1 VGVWVNELIVSFVS
15 FERSIAIFSPGLLGG
30 SLVKTIQQRMPG
42 VEVRVWARR
51 KEAVEEVKS
60 VFPSVVACTDV
71 AAIIQ
76 GASLAVLCMPI
87 QHMPGIAQQ
96 MAACELAGD
105 LIVTDVGSVK
115 GPVVAELEPIFQPT
129 QAGFLG
135 SHPMAGSQHT
145 GLAHARGDLF
155 HQAACILTPTGQTKA
170 GHLGRLRAF
179 WQKLGCRI
187 QEMTPQQHDHCVA
200 RISHL
205 PHCMAVLT
213 TLAALKQDK
222 RVLDSSAGGFRDTT
236 RVAGGDP
243 DMWAGILMQNRTEV
257 VSSLQDAASVLLELV
272 EMLQSMDEE
281 ALRRFLAQAK
291 ALRDLLP
298 AV

>member
-1 VGVWVNELIVSFVS
+1 VSV
-15 FERSIAIFSPGLLGG
+15 ERSIAIFSPGLLGG

-42 VEVRVWARR
+42 LDVRVWARR
-51 KEAVEEVKS
+51 SEAVDEVKRVLPGVTAS
-60 VFPSVVACTDV
+60 TDV
-71 AAIIQ
+71 AAIMQ
-76 GASLAVLCMPI
+76 GVSFAVLCMPI
-87 QHMPGIAQQ
+87 QYMPGIARQI
-96 MAACELAGD
+96 AACDLADD

-115 GPVVAELEPIFQPT
+115 GGVVGELEAIFMPT
-129 QAGFLG
+129 KAAFLG

-145 GLAHARGDLF
+145 GLVHARGDLF
-155 HQAACILTPTGQTKA
+155 HQAACILTPTAHTKPA
-170 GHLGRLRAF
+170 HLGRLRTF
-179 WQKLGCRI
+179 WVKLGCRI

-205 PHCMAVLT
+205 PHTMAVLT
-213 TLAALKQDK
+213 TLAALSQDT

-257 VSSLQDAASVLLELV
+257 MAALQDAAAATRELL

>member
-1 VGVWVNELIVSFVS
+1 
-15 FERSIAIFSPGLLGG
+15 
-30 SLVKTIQQRMPG
+30 M
-42 VEVRVWARR
+42 RVWARR
-51 KEAVEEVKS
+51 AEAVEEIKS
-60 VFPSVVACTDV
+60 FFPHVVASTEV
-71 AAIIQ
+71 EAVVQ
-76 GASLAVLCMPI
+76 GASLAVLCMPV
-87 QHMPGIAQQ
+87 QYMPGIAQQ
-96 MAACELAGD
+96 MAACELEDD

-115 GPVVAELEPIFQPT
+115 GQVVAELEPIFTPT
-129 QAGFLG
+129 KAGFLG

-145 GLAHARGDLF
+145 GLAHSRGDLF

-170 GHLGRLRAF
+170 GHLGRLRTF

-243 DMWAGILMQNRTEV
+243 DMWAGILMQNRMEV
-257 VSSLQDAASVLLELV
+257 IDSLQDAGSVLRELV

>member
-1 VGVWVNELIVSFVS
+1 VSV
-15 FERSIAIFSPGLLGG
+15 ERSIAIFSPGLLGG

-42 VEVRVWARR
+42 LDVRVWARR
-51 KEAVEEVKS
+51 SEAVDEVKRVLPGVTAS
-60 VFPSVVACTDV
+60 TDV
-71 AAIIQ
+71 AAIMQ
-76 GASLAVLCMPI
+76 GVSFAVLCMPI
-87 QHMPGIAQQ
+87 QYMPGIARQI
-96 MAACELAGD
+96 ATCDLADD

-115 GPVVAELEPIFQPT
+115 GGVVGELEAIFMPT
-129 QAGFLG
+129 KAAFLG

-145 GLAHARGDLF
+145 GLVHARGDLF
-155 HQAACILTPTGQTKA
+155 HQAACIVTPTAHTKPA
-170 GHLGRLRAF
+170 HLGRLRTF
-179 WQKLGCRI
+179 WVKLGCRI

-205 PHCMAVLT
+205 PHTMAVLT
-213 TLAALKQDK
+213 TLAALSQDT

-257 VSSLQDAASVLLELV
+257 MAALQDAAAATRELL

>member
-1 VGVWVNELIVSFVS
+1 MSV
-15 FERSIAIFSPGLLGG
+15 ERSIAIFSPGLLGG

-42 VEVRVWARR
+42 LEVRVWARR
-51 KEAVEEVKS
+51 NEAVDEVKNVLPHVIAS
-60 VFPSVVACTDV
+60 TDIPTV
-71 AAIIQ
+71 IR
-76 GASLAVLCMPI
+76 GVSLAVLCMPI
-87 QHMPGIAQQ
+87 QHMPGIARQL
-96 MAACELAGD
+96 AACELADD

-115 GPVVAELEPIFQPT
+115 GGVVAELEAIFMPT
-129 QAGFLG
+129 KAAFIG
-135 SHPMAGSQHT
+135 SHPMAGSQRT
-145 GLAHARGDLF
+145 GLVHARGDLF
-155 HQAACILTPTGQTKA
+155 HQAACILTPTVHSRPE
-170 GHLGRLRAF
+170 HLGRLRTF
-179 WQKLGCRI
+179 WLKLGCRI

-205 PHCMAVLT
+205 PHTMAVLT
-213 TLAALKQDK
+213 TLAAISKDP

-257 VSSLQDAASVLLELV
+257 IAALQDASSAMRELL
-272 EMLQSMDEE
+272 EMLQTMDEE

>member
-1 VGVWVNELIVSFVS
+1 MSV
-15 FERSIAIFSPGLLGG
+15 ERSIAIFSPGLLGG
-30 SLVKTIQQRMPG
+30 SLAKTIQQRMPG

-51 KEAVEEVKS
+51 AEAVDEVKRVLPGVIAS
-60 VFPSVVACTDV
+60 DDV

-87 QHMPGIAQQ
+87 QHMPDIARQ
-96 MAACELAGD
+96 MAACDLSDD

-115 GPVVAELEPIFQPT
+115 GGVVAELEALFSPT
-129 QAGFLG
+129 KAAFLG

-155 HQAACILTPTGQTKA
+155 HQAACIVTPTANTKPQ
-170 GHLGRLRAF
+170 HLARLRTF
-179 WQKLGCRI
+179 WVKLGCRI

-205 PHCMAVLT
+205 PHSMAVLT
-213 TLAALKQDK
+213 TLAALSQDTG
-222 RVLDSSAGGFRDTT
+222 VLDSSAGGFRDTT

-243 DMWAGILMQNRTEV
+243 HMWAGILMQNRIEV
-257 VSSLQDAASVLLELV
+257 MAALQDASSVLRELL

>member
-1 VGVWVNELIVSFVS
+1 MT
-15 FERSIAIFSPGLLGG
+15 GL
-30 SLVKTIQQRMPG
+30 
-42 VEVRVWARR
+42 EVRVWARR
-51 KEAVEEVKS
+51 DEAVEEVRQVLPGVIAS
-60 VFPSVVACTDV
+60 SDV
-71 AAIIQ
+71 QEVIR
-76 GASLAVLCMPI
+76 GASIAVLCMPI
-87 QHMPGIAQQ
+87 QFMPDIARQI
-96 MAACELAGD
+96 AASELAED

-115 GPVVAELEPIFQPT
+115 GGVVGDLEGIFMPT
-129 QAGFLG
+129 KAAFLG
-135 SHPMAGSQHT
+135 SHPMAGSQRT
-145 GLAHARGDLF
+145 GLANARGDLF
-155 HQAACILTPTGQTKA
+155 HQAACILTPTAHTKPE
-170 GHLGRLRAF
+170 HLGRLRTF
-179 WQKLGCRI
+179 WVKLGCRI

-205 PHCMAVLT
+205 PHSMAVLT
-213 TLAALKQDK
+213 TLAALSQDT

-257 VSSLQDAASVLLELV
+257 MAALQDASSVLRELL
-272 EMLQSMDEE
+272 EMLRSMDEE

>member
-1 VGVWVNELIVSFVS
+1 MSV
-15 FERSIAIFSPGLLGG
+15 ERSIAIFSPGLLGG
-30 SLVKTIQQRMPG
+30 SLAKTIQQRMPG

-51 KEAVEEVKS
+51 DEAVDEVRQVLPGVIAS
-60 VFPSVVACTDV
+60 TDIREV
-71 AAIIQ
+71 IR

-87 QHMPGIAQQ
+87 QHMPGIARQ
-96 MAACELAGD
+96 MAACELSDD

-115 GPVVAELEPIFQPT
+115 GGVVSDLEVVFMPT
-129 QAGFLG
+129 KAAFLG
-135 SHPMAGSQHT
+135 SHPMAGSQRT
-145 GLAHARGDLF
+145 GLTHARGDLF
-155 HQAACILTPTGQTKA
+155 HQAACILTPTAHTKPE
-170 GHLGRLRAF
+170 HLSRLRTF
-179 WQKLGCRI
+179 WVKLGCRI

-205 PHCMAVLT
+205 PHSMAVLT
-213 TLAALKQDK
+213 TLAALSKDT

-257 VSSLQDAASVLLELV
+257 MAALQDASSVLRELL

>member
-1 VGVWVNELIVSFVS
+1 MSV
-15 FERSIAIFSPGLLGG
+15 ERSIAIFSPGLLGG
-30 SLVKTIQQRMPG
+30 SLAKTIQQRMPG

-51 KEAVEEVKS
+51 AEAVEEVKRVLPGVIAS
-60 VFPSVVACTDV
+60 SDV
-71 AAIIQ
+71 SAISQ
-76 GASLAVLCMPI
+76 GASLAILCMPI
-87 QHMPGIAQQ
+87 QHMPDIARQ
-96 MAACELAGD
+96 MAACDLADD

-115 GPVVAELEPIFQPT
+115 GGVVAELEALFIPT
-129 QAGFLG
+129 KAAFLG

-155 HQAACILTPTGQTKA
+155 HQAACIVTPTPHTKPQ
-170 GHLGRLRAF
+170 HLARLRTF
-179 WQKLGCRI
+179 WVKLGCRI

-205 PHCMAVLT
+205 PHSMAVLT
-213 TLAALKQDK
+213 TLAALSQDSG
-222 RVLDSSAGGFRDTT
+222 VLDSSAGGFRDTT

-257 VSSLQDAASVLLELV
+257 IAALQDASSVLRDLL
-272 EMLQSMDEE
+272 EMLRSMDEE

>member
-1 VGVWVNELIVSFVS
+1 MSV
-15 FERSIAIFSPGLLGG
+15 ERSIAIFSPGLLGG

-42 VEVRVWARR
+42 LDVRVWARR
-51 KEAVEEVKS
+51 SEAVDEVKRVLPGVTAS
-60 VFPSVVACTDV
+60 TDV
-71 AAIIQ
+71 AAIMQ
-76 GASLAVLCMPI
+76 GVSFAVLCMPI
-87 QHMPGIAQQ
+87 QYMPGIARQI
-96 MAACELAGD
+96 ATCDLADD

-115 GPVVAELEPIFQPT
+115 GGVVGELEAIFMPT
-129 QAGFLG
+129 KAAFLG

-145 GLAHARGDLF
+145 GLVHARGDLF
-155 HQAACILTPTGQTKA
+155 HQAACIVTPTAHTKPA
-170 GHLGRLRAF
+170 HLGRLRTF
-179 WQKLGCRI
+179 WVKLGCRI

-205 PHCMAVLT
+205 PHTMAVLT
-213 TLAALKQDK
+213 TLAALSQDT

-257 VSSLQDAASVLLELV
+257 MAALQDAAAATRELL

>member
-1 VGVWVNELIVSFVS
+1 
-15 FERSIAIFSPGLLGG
+15 
-30 SLVKTIQQRMPG
+30 M
-42 VEVRVWARR
+42 EVRVWARR
-51 KEAVEEVKS
+51 TEAVDEVKS
-60 VFPSVVACTDV
+60 MLPGVTASTDV
-71 AAIIQ
+71 AAISQ
-76 GASLAVLCMPI
+76 GVSLAVLCMPI
-87 QHMPGIAQQ
+87 QHMPDIARQ
-96 MAACELAGD
+96 MAACDLSDD

-115 GPVVAELEPIFQPT
+115 GGVVGELEALFMPT
-129 QAGFLG
+129 KAAFLG

-155 HQAACILTPTGQTKA
+155 HQAACIVTPTAHTKPQ
-170 GHLGRLRAF
+170 HLGRLRTF
-179 WQKLGCRI
+179 WVKLGCRI
-187 QEMTPQQHDHCVA
+187 QEMTPLQHDHCVA

-205 PHCMAVLT
+205 PHSMAVLT
-213 TLAALKQDK
+213 TLAALSQDS

-236 RVAGGDP
+236 RIAGGDP

-257 VSSLQDAASVLLELV
+257 MAALQDASSSLRELL

-281 ALRRFLAQAK
+281 ALRRFLARAK

>member
-1 VGVWVNELIVSFVS
+1 MSL
-15 FERSIAIFSPGLLGG
+15 ERSIAIFSPGLLGG
-30 SLVKTIQQRMPG
+30 SLAKAIQQRMSG

-51 KEAVEEVKS
+51 AETVDEVKR
-60 VFPSVVACTDV
+60 VLPGVVASGDV
-71 AAIIQ
+71 ATVIQ

-87 QHMPGIAQQ
+87 QHMPEIARQ
-96 MAACELAGD
+96 MAACELSDD
-105 LIVTDVGSVK
+105 LIVTDVGSAK
-115 GPVVAELEPIFQPT
+115 EKVVAELEALFMPT
-129 QAGFLG
+129 QAAFLG

-145 GLAHARGDLF
+145 GLIHARGDLF
-155 HQAACILTPTGQTKA
+155 HQAACIVTPTAHTRPE
-170 GHLGRLRAF
+170 HLARLRTF
-179 WQKLGCRI
+179 WVKLGCRI

-205 PHCMAVLT
+205 PHAMAVLT
-213 TLAALKQDK
+213 TLAALRQDT

-236 RVAGGDP
+236 RVAAGDP

-257 VSSLQDAASVLLELV
+257 MAALQDASTVLTELLE
-272 EMLQSMDEE
+272 MLRSMDEE

-291 ALRDLLP
+291 TLRDLLP

>member
-1 VGVWVNELIVSFVS
+1 MAFTLHCVSV
-15 FERSIAIFSPGLLGG
+15 ERSIAIFSPGLLGG

-51 KEAVEEVKS
+51 QEAVDEVKRVLPGMTAS
-60 VFPSVVACTDV
+60 TDI
-71 AAIIQ
+71 AAVIH
-76 GASLAVLCMPI
+76 GVSLAILCMPI

-96 MAACELAGD
+96 IADCELADD

-115 GPVVAELEPIFQPT
+115 GGVVGELEAIFRPT
-129 QAGFLG
+129 QAAFLG

-145 GLAHARGDLF
+145 GLVHARGDLF
-155 HQAACILTPTGQTKA
+155 HQAACILTPTAHTKPED
-170 GHLGRLRAF
+170 LGRLRTF
-179 WQKLGCRI
+179 WVKLGCRI

-205 PHCMAVLT
+205 PHTMAVLT
-213 TLAALKQDK
+213 TLAALKQDT

-243 DMWAGILMQNRTEV
+243 DMWAGILMQNRSEV
-257 VSSLQDAASVLLELV
+257 VAALQDAASELLELV
-272 EMLQSMDEE
+272 EMLQTMDEE

>member
-1 VGVWVNELIVSFVS
+1 MSA
-15 FERSIAIFSPGLLGG
+15 ERSIAIFSPGLLGG

-42 VEVRVWARR
+42 MEVRVWARR
-51 KEAVEEVKS
+51 DEAVEEVKR
-60 VFPSVVACTDV
+60 VLPGTVASTDI
-71 AAIIQ
+71 AKISQ
-76 GASLAVLCMPI
+76 GVSLAVLCMPI
-87 QHMPGIAQQ
+87 QYMPGIARQI
-96 MAACELAGD
+96 ADCDLGDD

-115 GPVVAELEPIFQPT
+115 GGVVGELEAIFMPT
-129 QAGFLG
+129 KAAFLG

-155 HQAACILTPTGQTKA
+155 HQAACILTPTEHTKPEY
-170 GHLGRLRAF
+170 LSRLRTF
-179 WQKLGCRI
+179 WVKLGCRI
-187 QEMTPQQHDHCVA
+187 QEMTPQKHDYCVA

-205 PHCMAVLT
+205 PHAMAVLT
-213 TLAALKQDK
+213 TLAALRQDT

-236 RVAGGDP
+236 RVAGGAP

-257 VSSLQDAASVLLELV
+257 IAALQDASSVMRELL

>member
-1 VGVWVNELIVSFVS
+1 MSV
-15 FERSIAIFSPGLLGG
+15 ERSIAIYSPGLLGG
-30 SLVKTIQQRMPG
+30 SLAKTIQQRMPG

-51 KEAVEEVKS
+51 AEAVDEVKRVLPGVIAS
-60 VFPSVVACTDV
+60 SDV
-71 AAIIQ
+71 AAITQ

-87 QHMPGIAQQ
+87 QHMPDIARQ
-96 MAACELAGD
+96 MAACDLSDD

-115 GPVVAELEPIFQPT
+115 GGVVAELEALFSPT
-129 QAGFLG
+129 KASFLG

-155 HQAACILTPTGQTKA
+155 HQAACIVTPTAHTKPQ
-170 GHLGRLRAF
+170 HLARLRTF
-179 WQKLGCRI
+179 WVKLGCRI

-205 PHCMAVLT
+205 PHSMAVLT
-213 TLAALKQDK
+213 TLAALSQDTG
-222 RVLDSSAGGFRDTT
+222 VLDSSAGGFRDTT

-243 DMWAGILMQNRTEV
+243 HMWAGILMQNRTEV
-257 VSSLQDAASVLLELV
+257 MAALQDASSVLRDLL

>member
-1 VGVWVNELIVSFVS
+1 MSV
-15 FERSIAIFSPGLLGG
+15 ERSIAIFSPGLLGG

-42 VEVRVWARR
+42 PDVRVWARR
-51 KEAVEEVKS
+51 QEAVDEVKRVLPGITAS
-60 VFPSVVACTDV
+60 TDI
-71 AAIIQ
+71 AAITQ
-76 GASLAVLCMPI
+76 GVSLAVLCMPI
-87 QHMPGIAQQ
+87 QHMPGIARQI
-96 MAACELAGD
+96 AACELADD

-115 GPVVAELEPIFQPT
+115 GGVVGELEAIFMPT
-129 QAGFLG
+129 KAAFLG

-145 GLAHARGDLF
+145 GLVHARGDLF
-155 HQAACILTPTGQTKA
+155 HQAACILTPTAHTRPE
-170 GHLGRLRAF
+170 HLGRLRTF
-179 WQKLGCRI
+179 WVKLGCRI

-205 PHCMAVLT
+205 PHTMAVLT
-213 TLAALKQDK
+213 ALAALSKDT

-257 VSSLQDAASVLLELV
+257 ISALQDASSALRELL

>member
-1 VGVWVNELIVSFVS
+1 LVQRHYPVRFFVS
-15 FERSIAIFSPGLLGG
+15 VERSIAIFSPGLLGG
-30 SLVKTIQQRMPG
+30 SLAKTIQQRLPG
-42 VEVRVWARR
+42 LEMRVWARR
-51 KEAVEEVKS
+51 DEAVDEVNQVLPG
-60 VFPSVVACTDV
+60 VFASTDI
-71 AAIIQ
+71 AAVMQ

-87 QHMPGIAQQ
+87 QHMAGIARQI
-96 MAACELAGD
+96 AVCELADD

-115 GPVVAELEPIFQPT
+115 NGVVDELEGIFMPT
-129 QAGFLG
+129 KAAFLG

-155 HQAACILTPTGQTKA
+155 HQAACILTPTEHTHP
-170 GHLGRLRAF
+170 GHLGRLRSF
-179 WQKLGCRI
+179 WLKLGCRM

-205 PHCMAVLT
+205 PHAMAVLT
-213 TLAALKQDK
+213 TLAALREDT

-236 RVAGGDP
+236 RIAGGDP
-243 DMWAGILMQNRTEV
+243 EMWAGILMQNRREV
-257 VSSLQDAASVLLELV
+257 MAALQDASLELRELL

-281 ALRRFLAQAK
+281 GLRRFLAQAK